1 MKNLFTLSLLVIAI
15 SASVFCQPPQA
26 FKYQAVVRDIAG
38 EILSNPAVDVRVTI
52 HDQTPG
58 GGIVYQETHSVT
70 TNQFGLINLNIGLG
84 TPVGY
89 YNFESIDWSADSKF
103 IEIEIDDLGG
113 GGYVSMGTSELFS
126 VPYAL
131 YSERASGG
139 VWNSSGSN
147 LYYDGGF
154 VGIGTSAPYTDL
166 IVKSSGYTHGMYVL
180 ADDEDKLFRVRQ
192 NSDGSGGIYLY
203 DESGNSQ
210 INFNASFDS
219 YINGGNLSI
228 GHTSPLGRL
237 SIESPSGNYPIFSPV
252 KGLVIKDGNFNT
264 GSDLEIQRSDG
275 NVNFIVSDAGRVGI
289 GVDVPQAGLHVKG
302 GNWPSSYLY
311 LQSDDDADAGIRLY
325 EGETAQWHIFN
336 NSAADGLHIYNADG
350 SSTVFYADQVT
361 GSVGIGTVA
370 PASGYRLS
378 VDGKVACEE
387 VLVEYSEGWPDF
399 VFSEDYNL
407 LSLEDLEKQI
417 KENNRLPG
425 IPSAEEVKENGFH
438 LAEMQKQVLEK
449 VEELTLYTIEQGK
462 LIDNLQKEMEAIK
475 IENKALRKAIRSQ

>member
-1 MKNLFTLSLLVIAI
+1 MKNLITLSLFVIAI
-15 SASVFCQPPQA
+15 SANVFCQPPQA
-26 FKYQAVVRDIAG
+26 FKYQAVVRDAG
-38 EILSNPAVDVRVTI
+38 GDVISNQAVDIRISI
-52 HDQTPG
+52 HDVTVVG
-58 GGIVYQETHSVT
+58 TIVYQEFFSVT
-70 TNQFGLINLNIGLG
+70 TNEFGLVSLDIGLG

-131 YSERASGG
+131 YSKRASGG

-180 ADDEDKLFRVRQ
+180 SDDDDPLFRVRQ

-203 DESGNSQ
+203 DETGAEK
-210 INFNASFDS
+210 INIHANFDS
-219 YINGGNLSI
+219 HILGNLSI
-228 GHTSPLGRL
+228 GNTSPLGRF
-237 SIESPSGNYPIFSPV
+237 SIESPTGTLYNMSNV
-252 KGLVIKDGNFNT
+252 KGIVIKDGNFNT
-264 GSDLEIQRSDG
+264 GNDLEIQRSDG
-275 NVNFIVSDAGRVGI
+275 FVNFVVSDAGRVGI
-289 GVDVPQAGLHVKG
+289 GTDFPNAGLHVKG
-302 GNWPSSYLY
+302 GNWPSSFLY
-311 LQSDDDADAGIRLY
+311 LQSNDDADAGIRLY

-336 NSAADGLHIYNADG
+336 NSVADGLQIYNADA

-361 GSVGIGTVA
+361 GGVGIGTVA
-370 PASGYRLS
+370 PAAGYRLS

-399 VFSEDYNL
+399 VFSEDYEL
-407 LSLEDLEKQI
+407 LSLDDLERQI
-417 KENNRLPG
+417 KENSRLPG

-438 LAEMQKQVLEK
+438 LADMQKQVLQK

-462 LIDNLQKEMEAIK
+462 LIKDLQKEMEILKA
-475 IENKALRKAIRSQ
+475 ENKLLRNEKQ

>member
-26 FKYQAVVRDIAG
+26 FKYQAVVRDVAG
-38 EILSNPAVDVRVTI
+38 EIMSNQAVDVRVTI
-52 HDQTPG
+52 HDQTSG
-58 GGIVYQETHSVT
+58 GGIVYQETFSET

-126 VPYAL
+126 VPYSL
-131 YSERASGG
+131 YSERSSGG
-139 VWNSSGSN
+139 VWNSAGSN
-147 LYYDGGF
+147 LYYDGGY
-154 VGIGTSAPYTDL
+154 VGIGTSTPYSDL
-166 IVKSSGYTHGMYVL
+166 MVKSSGYTHGMYVL
-180 ADDEDKLFRVRQ
+180 SDDDDPLFRVRQ

-203 DESGNSQ
+203 DESGAEK
-210 INFNASFDS
+210 INIHASFDS
-219 YINGGNLSI
+219 YLSGNLSI
-228 GHTSPLGRL
+228 GNTNSLGRF
-237 SIESPSGNYPIFSPV
+237 SIESPTGTLYNMSNV
-252 KGLVIKDGNFNT
+252 KGIVIKDGNFNT
-264 GSDLEIQRSDG
+264 GADLEIQRSDG
-275 NVNFIVSDAGRVGI
+275 YVNFIVSDAGRVGI
-289 GVDVPQAGLHVKG
+289 GVEVPQAGLHVKG
-302 GNWPSSYLY
+302 GNWPSSFLY

-336 NSAADGLHIYNADG
+336 NSVADGLQIYNADA

-399 VFSEDYNL
+399 VFSEDYEL
-407 LSLEDLEKQI
+407 LSLDDLERQI
-417 KENNRLPG
+417 KENSRLPG
-425 IPSAEEVKENGFH
+425 IPSAEEVMENGFH
-438 LAEMQKQVLEK
+438 LGDMQKQVLQK
-449 VEELTLYTIEQGK
+449 IEELTLYTIEQGK
-462 LIDNLQKEMEAIK
+462 LIKDLQKGMEILKA
-475 IENKALRKAIRSQ
+475 ENKLLRNEKQ